1 MTDQPTDQPCAADR
15 PELVQVAEQLARD
28 LGFPLTREEAGPNR
42 PSACMP
48 GVGRFLAMLAGGAN
62 SIGELGTGSGVGTA
76 WMASAL
82 PPDGRLVTVEI
93 EASQAEAVRP
103 LFAADR
109 RVEVITGDARAEVA
123 ARGPFD
129 LLFADS
135 GIRDHESFNGL
146 VDLLRVGGRIVMDD
160 VTPAAAAAPGTP
172 MLAQDLKRSFF
183 ASPRLVSTEV
193 VLTDLANSLL
203 VGTRIS

>member
-1 MTDQPTDQPCAADR
+1 MTNDAIDR
-15 PELVQVAEQLARD
+15 PDLVLAAERLARE
-28 LGFPLTREEAGPNR
+28 LGFPLTREEAGPDR

-48 GVGRFLAMLAGGAN
+48 GVGRFLAMLAAGAS

-93 EASQAEAVRP
+93 DARQAEAVRP
-103 LFAADR
+103 LFAADH

-123 ARGPFD
+123 GRGPFD

-135 GIRDHESFNGL
+135 GIRDHEAFDRL
-146 VDLLRVGGRIVMDD
+146 VDLLKVGGRIVMDD
-160 VTPAAAAAPGTP
+160 VTPAAARAQAAPQQ
-172 MLAQDLKRSFF
+172 AQDLKRSFF